1 MDRFNLSNVTLA
13 HVTDGHF
20 GFLLGEHECSSGFSL
35 SPSGIESPGMLR
47 VLRRMVAR
55 LHQAGC
61 HGHWLILDGSEVVGL
76 CGYKHPP
83 DASRHVE
90 IGYGVAP
97 DRRIKGYATK
107 AISLVLHEARSDQA
121 VDAVLAETSIDNLAS
136 KLVLLRN
143 GFIHAGTREDAEDG
157 MLDLWRFDL

>member
-1 MDRFNLSNVTLA
+1 MDRFDLSHVTLA
-13 HVTDGHF
+13 RVTDDHF
-20 GFLLGEHECSSGFSL
+20 GFLLGEQNSSSGLSL
-35 SPSGIESPGMLR
+35 SPSGIDSPGMLR
-47 VLRRMVAR
+47 MLRRMLAR

-97 DRRIKGYATK
+97 DRRMKGYATK
-107 AISLVLHEARSDQA
+107 AVSLVLHEARSDQA
-121 VDAVLAETSIDNLAS
+121 VDAVLAETAIDNLAS
-136 KLVLLRN
+136 KLVLQRN
-143 GFIHAGTREDAEDG
+143 GFTHAGTREDAEDG
-157 MLDLWRFDL
+157 TLDLWRFDL